1 MVPIT
6 KVKCEKEVIKS
17 FVNVINQQKRKLQ
30 DRKHKCDTC
39 GRMFLND
46 VGLNIHKKRMHALEK
61 KVLKQVSDL
70 SRSDSVKYAESV
82 KSPPPKKI
90 MNITKAEE
98 IPLPEDTEDIDIDI
112 VDQPKV
118 EEFLRIAK
126 EETVDIK
133 KKPIRVSKKY

>member
-82 KSPPPKKI
+82 KSPPPKK
-90 MNITKAEE
+90 
-98 IPLPEDTEDIDIDI
+98 
-112 VDQPKV
+112 
-118 EEFLRIAK
+118 
-126 EETVDIK
+126 
-133 KKPIRVSKKY
+133 S